1 MKEKF
6 TKEKLEEIK
15 KRASEL
21 HEFVNQTYDQHPYS
35 YHLEMVSSIMDEY
48 VWDCEFEVYEILW
61 FACWFHDTIEDA
73 RLTYNDVAR
82 IALKYMNLE
91 NATIATEIV
100 YALTNE
106 KGRTRKE
113 RANQKYYQGI
123 RETRYAPFIKAC
135 DWLANITYANET
147 QSSMLDA
154 YKKEMKDFLFNITN
168 QTNEVPFELIQKL
181 KSI

>member
-6 TKEKLEEIK
+6 TKEELEKLEEIK

-21 HEFVNQTYDQHPYS
+21 HESVNQTYDYHPYS

-48 VWDCEFEVYEILW
+48 VWDCEFEIYKILW

-73 RLTYNDVAR
+73 RLTYNDVSR
-82 IALKYMNLE
+82 IALKYMNL
-91 NATIATEIV
+91 EIV

-135 DWLANITYANET
+135 DRLANITYANET
-147 QSSMLDA
+147 QSSMLDV
-154 YKKEMKDFLFNITN
+154 YRKEMKDFLFNITD
-168 QTNEVPFELIQKL
+168 QTNEIPPELIQKL